1 SSAKPGQVTVRV
13 GLSSASP
20 SNAGAYLADGLGFFD
35 KQGIHV
41 EHIIF
46 NAASAVAPA
55 MASNQ
60 VDVAD
65 VGVNPAMFNTMAAA
79 LGAKLVGDK
88 GSMPKG
94 FGFTS
99 FMVRKDLADKI
110 KGPADFKGINL
121 AMTPPGLGTANGYAL
136 GLYLDKAGLTPNDL
150 HIQPLAFPEQA
161 AALSNKAVDAA
172 IMAEPYATQAENN
185 GIAVRLATGDEVAP
199 NQQIAG
205 IDYAA
210 GFVQKKDVGDKYMT
224 AYLQGIRA
232 YLDAFTKNKDKD
244 HVIQILAEET
254 PVKDTKLW
262 SQMIPAG
269 LDPDGKLN
277 VKSIEDQEAFFKKLN
292 LVEQSAPAPSTFI

>member
-1 SSAKPGQVTVRV
+1 M
-13 GLSSASP
+13 AS
-20 SNAGAYLADGLGFFD
+20 GLGFFE
-35 KQGIHV
+35 KQGLQV
-41 EHIIF
+41 EHVTF
-46 NAASAVAPA
+46 SAASAVAPA

-79 LGAKLVGDK
+79 LGAKLVADK

-136 GLYLDKAGLTPNDL
+136 GLYLDQAQLTPNDL

-172 IMAEPYATQAENN
+172 VMAEPYATQAVND
-185 GIAVRLATGDEVAP
+185 GIAVRLATGDVVAP
-199 NQQIAG
+199 DQQIAG
-205 IDYAA
+205 IAYAS
-210 GFVQKKDVGDKYMT
+210 GFIQRRDVGVKYMT

-232 YLDAFTKNKDKD
+232 YLDAFNKGVDKD
-244 HVIQILAEET
+244 RAIQILAQET

-262 SQMIPAG
+262 GQMIPAG

-277 VKSIEDQEAFFKKLN
+277 VKSIEDQEAFFKKLS
-292 LVEQSAPAPSTFI
+292 LVEPSAPAPGTFIDDSFAKAAAQALGPYK